1 MSWRNVV
8 IGSPAKLSLRQN
20 HLVIGQKEEV
30 EIPLEDISVIIVE
43 TEQALITSS
52 LLDMLA
58 EKDIPLFTCGK
69 SHLPSGLLVSYQ
81 GHSRFL

>member
-8 IGSPAKLSLRQN
+8 ISSPAKLSLRQN

-69 SHLPSGLLVSYQ
+69 SPPSPPA
-81 GHSRFL
+81 F